1 MTWTGEGFMDW
12 PSTPG
17 YVRQIARAFDLPC
30 CMSWRDRGIQREMLR
45 DGTPTAPDRFAR
57 FAAYEH
63 AFGCTIRRD
72 IDLNTLADRGR
83 PFPAA
88 LQQPDLVRQALS
100 PDRAGPVLTD
110 HWRLP
115 AGAFGE
121 SAGPG

>member
-1 MTWTGEGFMDW
+1 MDW